1 MVLQSRTITD
11 IRFVATKKMPNYDI
25 GLKICVQ
32 ERNGGKNNNGNQE
45 WVNRFICHNHQH
57 HEDQFF
63 VEAATD
69 SVSGK
74 KIKLPDTDYHIVAR
88 DCQTNECKIL
98 ATTERKTPAD
108 LDRSLAAKSK
118 HDDHTRIEIQCYVH
132 YNNGVQS
139 KIFLLEGDERHI
151 LKNCKVPRRSRKRA
165 CEDIKTFRTSL
176 SDGRYYFNMTGNH
189 EITVVQTQDKDM
201 TVFYLFDIMQ
211 RFKNLPENELAKL
224 VQDAPTSQ
232 QVKENATNAVKSAA
246 FIQYE
251 NELAKLVQSALTSQQ
266 VKANATNAVKS
277 AAFRQYLNSKKCKG
291 LEVAMVKMKI
301 LYPDFICPKFAY
313 YENFENKHLDHLR
326 CTNIDK
332 QMHQPRFYPDQPDD
346 FPRVL
351 RNNGIGSA
359 STRSTAAAVINYH
372 EYKPA
377 ARSSSTA
384 VSISHQPKPAPRRN
398 FLNASGPSVAAAATV
413 TPESS
418 RKRSSYSSQQMV
430 HQSQHHIRNQCH
442 RTKLVMFSVYI

>member
-1 MVLQSRTITD
+1 
-11 IRFVATKKMPNYDI
+11 MPNYDI

-32 ERNGGKNNNGNQE
+32 ERNGGRNNNGNQD
-45 WVNRFICHNHQH
+45 WVNRFIDHSRQH
-57 HEDQFF
+57 HGGDFF
-63 VEAATD
+63 VEGASD
-69 SVSGK
+69 RVIGEK
-74 KIKLPDTDYHIVAR
+74 KLPDADYHIVAR

-108 LDRSLAAKSK
+108 LDRSLVAKSK

-132 YNNGVQS
+132 YNNGVQF

-151 LKNCKVPRRSRKRA
+151 VKNYKVPRRSGKRA

-176 SDGRYYFNMTGNH
+176 SDGRYYFNMPGNH
-189 EITVVQTQDKDM
+189 EITVVQTQNKDM
-201 TVFYLFDIMQ
+201 TVLYLFDIMQ

-224 VQDAPTSQ
+224 VQNAPTSQ

-246 FIQYE
+246 FIQYL
-251 NELAKLVQSALTSQQ
+251 NFKKKTSKELESA
-266 VKANATNAVKS
+266 
-277 AAFRQYLNSKKCKG
+277 
-291 LEVAMVKMKI
+291 MIKMKM
-301 LYPDFICPKFAY
+301 LHSDFICPKFAY
-313 YENFENKHLDHLR
+313 YENCENKHPDHLR
-326 CTNIDK
+326 CIDIDD
-332 QMHQPRFYPDQPDD
+332 QMYQPRFYSGQPDD

-359 STRSTAAAVINYH
+359 STRSTTTSVTNYH

-377 ARSSSTA
+377 ARSSSAA